1 MKRYFLV
8 KVIRRSSP
16 SRGGLRWGWVS
27 KSYNKP
33 ILTPALSL
41 KERVYKEA
49 AL

>member
-1 MKRYFLV
+1 MKRYVLV
-8 KVIRRSSP
+8 NVIRRSSP

-27 KSYNKP
+27 KSYIKP

-41 KERVYKEA
+41 RERVHKEA